1 MSYNKILISVDG
13 SGYSEQVLEA
23 GMEIAKSLDS
33 RIYVVYVAHPS
44 SSLLSNPDSWSP
56 SRRVLEEM
64 GKDTFRKA
72 MAIAKEKGLS
82 CETKMLEGYPS
93 DKIMDFAERKSVD
106 MIVIGCKGQQS
117 TKEFLL
123 GGVAEKVIRNSK
135 KPVYVVR

>member
-1 MSYNKILISVDG
+1 MSYNKMLISIDG

-23 GMEIAKSLDS
+23 GMEIAKGLDS
-33 RIYVVYVAHPS
+33 RVYIVYVVHPG
-44 SSLLSNPDSWSP
+44 SSLLPNPDSWSP

-64 GKDTFRKA
+64 GKDAFRKA
-72 MAIAKEKGLS
+72 MAIAKDKGLS

-93 DKIMDFAERKSVD
+93 DKIMDFAERKNVD
-106 MIVIGCKGQQS
+106 MIVIGSKGRQS
-117 TKEFLL
+117 TKKFLL

>member
-1 MSYNKILISVDG
+1 MSYTKMLISVDG

-33 RIYVVYVAHPS
+33 SIYVVYVVHPG

-56 SRRVLEEM
+56 SSRVLEEM

-93 DKIMDFAERKSVD
+93 DEIMDFAERKSVD

>member
-1 MSYNKILISVDG
+1 MSYNKMLISVDG

-23 GMEIAKSLDS
+23 GMEIAKDLDS
-33 RIYVVYVAHPS
+33 RIYVAYVIHPG

-64 GKDTFRKA
+64 GKNAFRKA
-72 MAIAKEKGLS
+72 MVIAKEKGLS
-82 CETKMLEGYPS
+82 CETKMLEGYPA
-93 DKIMDFAERKSVD
+93 DKIIDFAERKNVD
-106 MIVIGCKGQQS
+106 MIVIGSRGQQS
-117 TKEFLL
+117 TKKFLL

>member
-1 MSYNKILISVDG
+1 MLISVDG

-33 RIYVVYVAHPS
+33 SIYVVYVVHPG

-56 SRRVLEEM
+56 SSRVLEEM

-93 DKIMDFAERKSVD
+93 DEIMDFAERKSVD

>member
-1 MSYNKILISVDG
+1 MSYKKMLISTDG
-13 SGYSEQVLEA
+13 SDYSEQVLEA
-23 GMEIAKSLDS
+23 GMEIAKWLDS
-33 RIYVVYVAHPS
+33 RIYVVYVVHPG

-64 GKDTFRKA
+64 GKDAFRKA

-106 MIVIGCKGQQS
+106 MIVIGSRGQHS

-123 GGVAEKVIRNSK
+123 GGVAEKIIRNSK

>member
-1 MSYNKILISVDG
+1 MSYTKMLISVDG
-13 SGYSEQVLEA
+13 CGYSEQVLEA

-33 RIYVVYVAHPS
+33 SIYVVYVVHPG

-93 DKIMDFAERKSVD
+93 DEIMDFAERKSVD

>member
-1 MSYNKILISVDG
+1 MSYTKMLISVDG

-33 RIYVVYVAHPS
+33 SIYVVYVLHPG

-93 DKIMDFAERKSVD
+93 DEIMDFAERKSVD

>member
-1 MSYNKILISVDG
+1 MSYTKMLISVDG

-33 RIYVVYVAHPS
+33 SIYVVYVVHPG

-93 DKIMDFAERKSVD
+93 DEIMDFAERKSVD

>member
-1 MSYNKILISVDG
+1 MSHTKMLISIDG
-13 SGYSEQVLEA
+13 SVYSEEVLEA

-33 RIYVVYVAHPS
+33 RIYVVYVVHPG

-64 GKDTFRKA
+64 GKDAFRKA
-72 MAIAKEKGLS
+72 TAIAEEKGLS

-106 MIVIGCKGQQS
+106 MIVIGSRGQQS
-117 TKEFLL
+117 TREFLL

>member
-1 MSYNKILISVDG
+1 MSYTKMLISVDG
-13 SGYSEQVLEA
+13 SVYSEEVLEA

-33 RIYVVYVAHPS
+33 SIYVVYVVHPG

-56 SRRVLEEM
+56 SSRVLEEM

-93 DKIMDFAERKSVD
+93 DEIMDFAERKSVD

>member
-1 MSYNKILISVDG
+1 MLISVDG
-13 SGYSEQVLEA
+13 CGYSEQVLEA

-33 RIYVVYVAHPS
+33 SIYVVYVVHPG

-93 DKIMDFAERKSVD
+93 DEIMDFAERKSVD